1 MAERRVAAS
10 WRGSQGK
17 KNGRRNRKGPRRRA
31 LSRLFKLGGEAQ
43 ARGLL
48 KRMGVSRCQGAGRS
62 RLLRPLWVCAP
73 SPSPHSSLVPASPSC
88 PRAVLL
94 PGLGI
99 GSFPAALA
107 RGAVA
112 LRDVLV
118 SGGPGI
124 SAEAGEGEEA
134 ARETQKGQFTEKC
147 SLSPFGDF
155 LKLKGCKWRHP
166 NRETPPRKP
175 A

>member
-10 WRGSQGK
+10 WRGSPGK

-43 ARGLL
+43 ARVLR
-48 KRMGVSRCQGAGRS
+48 KRMGVSRLQGAGRS
-62 RLLRPLWVCAP
+62 RLLWPLWVCAP
-73 SPSPHSSLVPASPSC
+73 SPSHHPSLVPASPGC

-134 ARETQKGQFTEKC
+134 ARETQKGQYTEKC
-147 SLSPFGDF
+147 SLSPFGGDISEI
-155 LKLKGCKWRHP
+155 KGL
-166 NRETPPRKP
+166 
-175 A
+175 

>member
-1 MAERRVAAS
+1 M
-10 WRGSQGK
+10 GM
-17 KNGRRNRKGPRRRA
+17 
-31 LSRLFKLGGEAQ
+31 SRL
-43 ARGLL
+43 
-48 KRMGVSRCQGAGRS
+48 QGAGRS
-62 RLLRPLWVCAP
+62 RLLRSLWVCAP
-73 SPSPHSSLVPASPSC
+73 LPHPSLVPASPSC
-88 PRAVLL
+88 PRAVFL

-147 SLSPFGDF
+147 SLSPFGDISEI
-155 LKLKGCKWRHP
+155 KGL
-166 NRETPPRKP
+166 
-175 A
+175 